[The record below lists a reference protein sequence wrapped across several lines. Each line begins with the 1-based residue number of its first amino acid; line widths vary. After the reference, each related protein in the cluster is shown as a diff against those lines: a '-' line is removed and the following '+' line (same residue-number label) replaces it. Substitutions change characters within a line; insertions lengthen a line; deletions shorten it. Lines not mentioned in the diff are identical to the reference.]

1 MPKRIKLT
9 PSNEFDNETIPMFPE
24 MEKQALQQETKPN
37 TETFDPKKTKDAIKY
52 TNERLKIT
60 QNEIDEL
67 VKNSNVHIA
76 NGGEGLY
83 NMIIATENN
92 VADCIGN
99 LLWPITRQYAENIT
113 TLLIG
118 HKRISIDYIYSYLRT
133 LNDIKE
139 FLKGIARRELAIL
152 NAKEFDNK
160 IVKQVCYDLSDKS
173 KTIQDIKPTTF
184 YTPTRTTRNRKPDV
198 LRPETLTKEDYAP
211 FIDKDKAKEIDIVL

>member
-24 MEKQALQQETKPN
+24 IERQALQPETKPN
-37 TETFDPKKTKDAIKY
+37 SETFDPEKTKDAITY
-52 TNERLKIT
+52 TKERLRIT

-67 VKNSNVHIA
+67 VKKSNVHIA

-118 HKRISIDYIYSYLRT
+118 HKRVSIDYIYSYLRT
-133 LNDIKE
+133 LNDMKE
-139 FLKGIARRELAIL
+139 FLKGIARREIAIL
-152 NAKEFDNK
+152 NEKKFDNK
-160 IVKQVCYDLSDKS
+160 VVKQVCYDLTDRS
-173 KTIQDIKPTTF
+173 IQPQDIKPTTF
-184 YTPTRTTRNRKPDV
+184 YTPTRTTRARKPNV
-198 LRPETLTKEDYAP
+198 LCPETLAKEDYAP
-211 FIDKDKAKEIDIVL
+211 FVDKDKAKEIDIVL